1 MKKRN
6 IVHSALS
13 LSLTAALCLSMA
25 ACGGT
30 QTPAD
35 SVAASQPSAPSAVVQ
50 PSAAE
55 TTSAALP
62 VKALNPKQVE
72 ENPYMAKSDANIHH
86 DGYNTDSTD
95 EILPLAIYPEINV
108 SYETTNANASPA
120 IYFDSYGHAVVPL
133 LGGIAIRDLNAEETK
148 TLGYFSP
155 TLFSRVM
162 PNFKNKESAAQITGA
177 ESPLYLEDP
186 SSLILPPWND
196 IDDSKSQMY
205 ASDNQSVP
213 YSIKMRI
220 TDDLQTYAESTG
232 DSRFYTYNNQLQDP
246 YVYIDMSDLY
256 VRSIIE
262 PFLKGCT
269 INDNMQFS
277 GYMHTYDP
285 NDNFSTLPKYIYA
298 QNVTVNTKEGRD
310 FLVDFVFTP
319 ISGIPLYVHA
329 TEIDAATAAFP
340 EDSEFFNLVI
350 TALFVATHAEAD
362 ADEFTSQVESYYTS
376 DKYTSLIA
384 SFYDFPAHL
393 FSFPPDTTPEED
405 WRVELL
411 VDLRDSMYDML
422 YNFVYSIDSA
432 SSIDYRD
439 ESLIVL
445 RNEIGYTMTVFYD
458 AISESI
464 TGYGLDP
471 SNPDVYRAE
480 PFLFGETAYQGA
492 YVYDG

>member
-1 MKKRN
+1 MKRN
-6 IVHSALS
+6 IFLSAF
-13 LSLTAALCLSMA
+13 
-25 ACGGT
+25 
-30 QTPAD
+30 
-35 SVAASQPSAPSAVVQ
+35 
-50 PSAAE
+50 
-55 TTSAALP
+55 
-62 VKALNPKQVE
+62 
-72 ENPYMAKSDANIHH
+72 
-86 DGYNTDSTD
+86 
-95 EILPLAIYPEINV
+95 LPLFLCAAI
-108 SYETTNANASPA
+108 
-120 IYFDSYGHAVVPL
+120 L
-133 LGGIAIRDLNAEETK
+133 

-340 EDSEFFNLVI
+340 EDSEFFNLVV

-376 DKYTSLIA
+376 DKYTSLLA

-445 RNEIGYTMTVFYD
+445 RNEIGYTMTFFYD

-471 SNPDVYRAE
+471 DVYRSE
-480 PFLFGETAYQGA
+480 TFLSSESTYQEA

>member
-1 MKKRN
+1 
-6 IVHSALS
+6 
-13 LSLTAALCLSMA
+13 
-25 ACGGT
+25 
-30 QTPAD
+30 
-35 SVAASQPSAPSAVVQ
+35 
-50 PSAAE
+50 
-55 TTSAALP
+55 
-62 VKALNPKQVE
+62 
-72 ENPYMAKSDANIHH
+72 
-86 DGYNTDSTD
+86 
-95 EILPLAIYPEINV
+95 
-108 SYETTNANASPA
+108 
-120 IYFDSYGHAVVPL
+120 
-133 LGGIAIRDLNAEETK
+133 
-148 TLGYFSP
+148 
-155 TLFSRVM
+155 M

-186 SSLILPPWND
+186 SSLVLPPWND

-232 DSRFYTYNNQLQDP
+232 DSRFYTYNNQLQNP
-246 YVYIDMSDLY
+246 YMYIDMSDLY

-269 INDNMQFS
+269 IHDNMQFS
-277 GYMHTYDP
+277 SYMHTYDP
-285 NDNFSTLPKYIYA
+285 NNNFSTLPKYIYA
-298 QNVTVNTKEGRD
+298 QNVTVKTKEGRD

-329 TEIDAATAAFP
+329 TEIDAQTAAFP
-340 EDSEFFNLVI
+340 EDSEFFNLAVV
-350 TALFVATHAEAD
+350 ALFEATHAEAD

-393 FSFPPDTTPEED
+393 FSFPSDTTPEED

-411 VDLRDSMYDML
+411 AGLRDNMYDMM
-422 YNFVYSIDSA
+422 YNFAYSIDSA

-445 RNEIGYTMTVFYD
+445 RNDIGYTMTVFYD

-471 SNPDVYRAE
+471 SNPDVYRTE

-492 YVYDG
+492 YIYDGWPPLFLKN

>member
-1 MKKRN
+1 MKRN
-6 IVHSALS
+6 IFLS
-13 LSLTAALCLSMA
+13 
-25 ACGGT
+25 
-30 QTPAD
+30 
-35 SVAASQPSAPSAVVQ
+35 VF
-50 PSAAE
+50 
-55 TTSAALP
+55 
-62 VKALNPKQVE
+62 
-72 ENPYMAKSDANIHH
+72 
-86 DGYNTDSTD
+86 
-95 EILPLAIYPEINV
+95 LPLFLCAAI
-108 SYETTNANASPA
+108 
-120 IYFDSYGHAVVPL
+120 L
-133 LGGIAIRDLNAEETK
+133 

-186 SSLILPPWND
+186 SSLVLPPWND
-196 IDDSKSQMY
+196 IDDSKSQVY

-232 DSRFYTYNNQLQDP
+232 DSRFYTYTNQLQNP
-246 YVYIDMSDLY
+246 YMYIDMSDLY

-269 INDNMQFS
+269 IHDNMQFS

-285 NDNFSTLPKYIYA
+285 NNNFSTLPKYIYA
-298 QNVTVNTKEGRD
+298 QNVTVKTKEGRD
-310 FLVDFVFTP
+310 FLVDFAFTP

-340 EDSEFFNLVI
+340 EDSEFFNLAV
-350 TALFVATHAEAD
+350 TALFDATHAEAD
-362 ADEFTSQVESYYTS
+362 ADEFTSLVESYYAS
-376 DKYTSLIA
+376 DKYTSLLA
-384 SFYDFPAHL
+384 SFYGFSAHL

-411 VDLRDSMYDML
+411 VGLRDSMYDML

-445 RNEIGYTMTVFYD
+445 RNEIGHTMTVFYD

-471 SNPDVYRAE
+471 SNPDVYRLE
-480 PFLFGETAYQGA
+480 PFLSGESTYQEA